1 MERQSASVAAEYEP
15 LLRSN
20 GQQIQDP
27 EPPDE
32 HREDESL
39 DEPATIGD
47 SKLKL
52 AATIFDFWTIGLVV
66 AAIGVRMQ
74 P

>member
-1 MERQSASVAAEYEP
+1 METQSAGVAAEYEP

-32 HREDESL
+32 HHEDESL
-39 DEPATIGD
+39 DEPATIVD

-52 AATIFDFWTIGLVV
+52 AATVFDFWTIGLAV
-66 AAIGVRMQ
+66 AAIGVRTQ